1 MIDYVALFPADL
13 IFFHFDAETD
23 AAYTN
28 EIFMAQLKVMITHHN
43 FIALAVSFYQS
54 CTTSN

>member
-28 EIFMAQLKVMITHHN
+28 EIFIAQLKVMNTGNHIIILLRWLFH
-43 FIALAVSFYQS
+43 FIKAV
-54 CTTSN
+54 